1 VCTGWKAE
9 SALDREEFTDFY
21 ASSFPRLVSQ
31 LYAMTGDRAEAQD
44 AVQEAFA
51 RAWASRGKLDRE
63 GAPEAWVRVT
73 AWRIAM
79 SRWRRAWRGRF
90 LARPVV
96 PAQGADEPDLERL
109 AVIEALGKI
118 PLEQRRA
125 IVLHYL
131 CDLTVAQIA
140 AETGAP
146 VGTVKARLARGRAA
160 LAPYLA
166 EGTPAVLRGLG
177 EQEAGNA

>member
-1 VCTGWKAE
+1 MN
-9 SALDREEFTDFY
+9 REEFTDFY
-21 ASSFPRLVSQ
+21 AASFQRLVSQ

-51 RAWASRGKLDRE
+51 RAWVSRGDLDRD
-63 GAPEAWVRVT
+63 GAPEAWIRVT
-73 AWRIAM
+73 AWRIAA

-90 LARPVV
+90 LARPVAPPRV
-96 PAQGADEPDLERL
+96 ADGPGIERL
-109 AVIEALGKI
+109 AVIEALSKI

-125 IVLHYL
+125 IVLYYL

-140 AETGAP
+140 AETGVP

-160 LAPYLA
+160 LAPHLT
-166 EGTPAVLRGLG
+166 EGTPAVLRGLDG
-177 EQEAGNA
+177 QEVGDA